1 MQIVDCGLRIG
12 QQSLCRIPQS
22 AVRNERFPRMNGINY
37 FAGLD
42 IGSTMTKVVIVGDG
56 KEFPLIGPT
65 GPEHRKL
72 ANRVIEEALGLA
84 GLAFA
89 DLAYIVAT
97 GYGRINVPFADR
109 QVTEIT
115 CHAKG
120 LSSLLPSART
130 VVDIGGQ
137 DSKGIRV
144 ENGKVVDFVMNDKCA
159 AGTGRFLEVVADA
172 LGIPLDKMGELSL
185 AAEKT
190 AVIGNM
196 CTVFAEQEVIS
207 QLAAGEPVPNLV
219 AGIHQAI
226 AGRIF
231 SLVNKLKIK
240 PDVAITGGGA
250 KNIGLVKALE
260 ARFGCAV
267 LVPREPLITGA
278 LGAALIGKETY
289 ENALKAGKELARKPR
304 QLGEATFYS

>member
-1 MQIVDCGLRIG
+1 L
-12 QQSLCRIPQS
+12 L
-22 AVRNERFPRMNGINY
+22 MNNGGNNTY
-37 FAGLD
+37 FAGMD

-56 KEFPLIGPT
+56 KESSLIKPT

-72 ANRVIEEALGLA
+72 ANRVIEEALGLEGIA
-84 GLAFA
+84 L
-89 DLAYIVAT
+89 DDVTYIVAT

-137 DSKGIRV
+137 DSKGIRI

-159 AGTGRFLEVVADA
+159 AGTGRFLEIIAEA
-172 LGIPLDKMGELSL
+172 LGVPLEKMGELSL
-185 AAEKT
+185 AAEKP
-190 AVIGNM
+190 AVVGNM
-196 CTVFAEQEVIS
+196 CTLFAEQEVIS
-207 QLAAGEPVPNLV
+207 QLAAGESVPNLV

-226 AGRIF
+226 AARIF
-231 SLVNKLKIK
+231 ALVSKLKIK
-240 PDVAITGGGA
+240 PEVAITGGGA

-260 ARFGCAV
+260 AKFGCAV
-267 LVPREPLITGA
+267 LVPREPLLTGA
-278 LGAALIGKETY
+278 LGAALIGKEMH
-289 ENALKAGKELARKPR
+289 ENAAKTGGKLDRKPR
-304 QLGEATFYS
+304 QLGEAHFFS

>member
-1 MQIVDCGLRIG
+1 
-12 QQSLCRIPQS
+12 
-22 AVRNERFPRMNGINY
+22 MNNGSDSKY
-37 FAGLD
+37 FAGVD
-42 IGSTMTKVVIVGDG
+42 IGSTMTKVVMVGDG
-56 KEFPLIGPT
+56 KESSLVGPT

-72 ANRVIEEALGLA
+72 ANQVMEQALNLA
-84 GLAFA
+84 GISFG
-89 DLAYIVAT
+89 DVTYVIAT

-109 QVTEIT
+109 QITEIT

-144 ENGKVVDFVMNDKCA
+144 ESGKVVDFVMNDKCA
-159 AGTGRFLEVVADA
+159 AGTGRFLEIIADA
-172 LGIPLDKMGELSL
+172 LCVPLDKLGELSL
-185 AAEKT
+185 TAEKP

-207 QLAAGEPVPNLV
+207 QMAGGESVPNLV

-226 AGRIF
+226 AARIF
-231 SLVNKLKIK
+231 SLVSKLKIK
-240 PDVAITGGGA
+240 PEVAITGGGA

-260 ARFGCAV
+260 AKFGSPV
-267 LVPREPLITGA
+267 LVPREPLLTGA
-278 LGAALIGKETY
+278 LGAALIGQEMY
-289 ENALKAGKELARKPR
+289 EKAVKAGENLVRKPR
-304 QLGEATFYS
+304 QLGEASIFS

>member
-1 MQIVDCGLRIG
+1 
-12 QQSLCRIPQS
+12 
-22 AVRNERFPRMNGINY
+22 MNNGGNCSY
-37 FAGLD
+37 FAGVD
-42 IGSTMTKVVIVGDG
+42 IGSTMTKVVIVGGG
-56 KEFPLIGPT
+56 KESSLINLT

-72 ANRVIEEALGLA
+72 ANRVMEEALDQA
-84 GLAFA
+84 GIALG
-89 DLAYIVAT
+89 DLTYIVAT

-115 CHAKG
+115 CHARG

-137 DSKGIRV
+137 DSKGIRI
-144 ENGKVVDFVMNDKCA
+144 ENGKVIDFVMNDKCA
-159 AGTGRFLEVVADA
+159 AGTGRFLEIIAEA
-172 LGIPLDKMGELSL
+172 LGVPLDKLGELSL
-185 AAEKT
+185 AAEKP

-207 QLAAGEPVPNLV
+207 QLAGGESVPNLV

-231 SLVNKLKIK
+231 GLVSKLKIK
-240 PDVAITGGGA
+240 PDIAITGGGA

-260 ARFGCAV
+260 AKFGCPV
-267 LVPREPLITGA
+267 LIPPEPLLTGA
-278 LGAALIGKETY
+278 LGAALIAKEMY
-289 ENALKAGKELARKPR
+289 EKAVKTGNTLARKPR
-304 QLGEATFYS
+304 RLEEAKLY

>member
-1 MQIVDCGLRIG
+1 MEH
-12 QQSLCRIPQS
+12 STNS
-22 AVRNERFPRMNGINY
+22 Y
-37 FAGLD
+37 FAGVD
-42 IGSTMTKVVIVGDG
+42 IGSTMTKVVILGGG
-56 KEFPLIGPT
+56 KESSIIGPT

-72 ANRVIEEALGLA
+72 ANLVMEEALRRA
-84 GLAFA
+84 GISFA
-89 DLAYIVAT
+89 DVTFVVAT

-120 LSSLLPSART
+120 LSSLLPSAHT

-159 AGTGRFLEVVADA
+159 AGTGRFLEIIAEA
-172 LGIPLDKMGELSL
+172 LGIPLDKLGELSL
-185 AAEKT
+185 AAEKP
-190 AVIGNM
+190 AVIGNT

-207 QLAAGEPVPNLV
+207 QLAGGESVPNLV

-226 AGRIF
+226 ATRIF
-231 SLVNKLKIK
+231 ALVSKLKIK

-250 KNIGLVKALE
+250 KNAGLVKALE
-260 ARFGCAV
+260 AKFGCPV
-267 LVPREPLITGA
+267 QVPHEPLLTGA
-278 LGAALIGKETY
+278 LGAALIGREIY
-289 ENALKAGKELARKPR
+289 EKAVKTGGTLATKPR
-304 QLGEATFYS
+304 ILGEASLY

>member
-1 MQIVDCGLRIG
+1 MIND
-12 QQSLCRIPQS
+12 
-22 AVRNERFPRMNGINY
+22 RNNNY
-37 FAGLD
+37 FAGVD
-42 IGSTMTKVVIVGDG
+42 IGSTMTKVVIIGDG
-56 KEFPLIGPT
+56 KDTSLIGPT

-72 ANRVIEEALGLA
+72 ANRVMEEALQLA
-84 GLAFA
+84 GVAFS
-89 DLAYIVAT
+89 DVTYIVAT

-109 QVTEIT
+109 QITEIT

-137 DSKGIRV
+137 DSKGIRI

-159 AGTGRFLEVVADA
+159 AGTGRFLEIIADA
-172 LGIPLDKMGELSL
+172 LGVPLDKLGDVSL
-185 AAEKT
+185 AAERP

-207 QLAAGEPVPNLV
+207 QLASGESVPNLV

-226 AGRIF
+226 AARIF
-231 SLVNKLKIK
+231 GLVNKLKIK

-250 KNIGLVKALE
+250 KNIGLIKALE
-260 ARFGCAV
+260 GKFGCPV
-267 LVPREPLITGA
+267 LIPPEPLLTGA
-278 LGAALIGKETY
+278 LGAALIGREMHESAAKS
-289 ENALKAGKELARKPR
+289 GVELARKSR
-304 QLGEATFYS
+304 QLGEAHFFS

>member
-1 MQIVDCGLRIG
+1 MEINDGR
-12 QQSLCRIPQS
+12 
-22 AVRNERFPRMNGINY
+22 NY
-37 FAGLD
+37 FAGVD
-42 IGSTMTKVVIVGDG
+42 IGSTMTKVAIVGGG
-56 KEFPLIGPT
+56 KEFSLIGPT

-72 ANRVIEEALGLA
+72 ANRVMEKALREVGISI
-84 GLAFA
+84 G
-89 DLAYIVAT
+89 DLTVIVAT

-120 LSSLLPSART
+120 LSSLLPSVRT

-137 DSKGIRV
+137 DSKGIRI

-159 AGTGRFLEVVADA
+159 AGTGRFLEIIAEA
-172 LGIPLDKMGELSL
+172 LGVPLEKLGELSL
-185 AAEKT
+185 AAEKPS
-190 AVIGNM
+190 VIGNM

-207 QLAAGEPVPNLV
+207 QLAAGEPVPNLI
-219 AGIHQAI
+219 AGIHQAV

-231 SLVNKLKIK
+231 ALVNKLKIK

-260 ARFGCAV
+260 SRFGCPV
-267 LVPREPLITGA
+267 LVPPEPLITGA
-278 LGAALIGKETY
+278 LGAALIGREMF
-289 ENALKAGKELARKPR
+289 EKAAKSGTKLATRPR
-304 QLGEATFYS
+304 RLEEASFYS

>member
-1 MQIVDCGLRIG
+1 
-12 QQSLCRIPQS
+12 
-22 AVRNERFPRMNGINY
+22 MNTY
-37 FAGLD
+37 FAGVD
-42 IGSTMTKVVIVGDG
+42 IGSTMTKVVIAGNG
-56 KEFPLIGPT
+56 RESSLIKFT

-72 ANRVIEEALGLA
+72 ANRVMEEALSQA
-84 GLAFA
+84 GIAFS
-89 DLAYIVAT
+89 DVTCVVAT

-159 AGTGRFLEVVADA
+159 AGTGRFLEIIADA
-172 LGIPLDKMGELSL
+172 LGVPLDKLGEVSL
-185 AAEKT
+185 AAEKP
-190 AVIGNM
+190 AIIGNM

-207 QLAAGEPVPNLV
+207 QLAAGESVPNLV

-231 SLVNKLKIK
+231 ALVSKLKIK

-260 ARFGCAV
+260 SRFGCSV
-267 LVPREPLITGA
+267 LVPREPLLTGA
-278 LGAALIGKETY
+278 LGAALIGQEMY
-289 ENALKAGKELARKPR
+289 ENAAKAGGKLATKPR
-304 QLGEATFYS
+304 QLGEASFYS